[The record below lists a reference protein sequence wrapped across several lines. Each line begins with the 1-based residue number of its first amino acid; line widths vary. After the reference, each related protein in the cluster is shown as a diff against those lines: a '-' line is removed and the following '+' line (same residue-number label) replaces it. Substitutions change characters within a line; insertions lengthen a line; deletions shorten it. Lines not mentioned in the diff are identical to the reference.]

1 MAENYRTRPREAAR
15 SDVPSPEHWAR
26 RLLCGDPDAVRVV
39 RERVGRIL
47 SYGSL
52 EIPSQ
57 DRDDLAQ
64 EIMTEIWQAVNR
76 SRFDFSAGFWGFVE
90 VVTSRRCIDWLRVRR
105 EGASLDGDLVSG
117 AKGPLRQT
125 LEKEEGRLA
134 SQVLTSLEPRCRELI
149 TLRLRDDLSYG
160 EIAKILGK
168 SEGALRV
175 EVYRCIR
182 NAREMVKRL
191 IEGSTTSEP
200 KEERP

>member
-1 MAENYRTRPREAAR
+1 MAENHRTRPREAAR
-15 SDVPSPEHWAR
+15 SDIPSPEHWAR
-26 RLLCGDPDAVRVV
+26 RLQCGDPDAVRVV

-47 SYGSL
+47 SYGAL

-76 SRFDFSAGFWGFVE
+76 SRFDLSAGFWGFVE
-90 VVTSRRCIDWLRVRR
+90 VVTSRRCIDWLRARR
-105 EGASLDGDLVSG
+105 EGTSLADDLVSG

-125 LEKEEGRLA
+125 LEREQGRLA
-134 SQVLTSLEPRCRELI
+134 SQVLMSLEPQCRELI
-149 TLRLRDDLSYG
+149 TLRLRDDLSYR

-168 SEGALRV
+168 SEGTLRV
-175 EVYRCIR
+175 QVYRCVQH
-182 NAREMVKRL
+182 ARKTLQRL
-191 IEGSTTSEP
+191 IEGSTAGEP